1 MYYSHFQ
8 CNVEA
13 VNNSPK
19 QYYIIILVC
28 FRFYQVYQMVDYE
41 FQQMALD
48 NMRMYPILEARTRN
62 IITNLCK
69 EAFARCKEGLEE
81 YMEMENMIYTQVN

>member
-1 MYYSHFQ
+1 
-8 CNVEA
+8 
-13 VNNSPK
+13 
-19 QYYIIILVC
+19 
-28 FRFYQVYQMVDYE
+28 MVDYE

-81 YMEMENMIYTQVN
+81 YMEMENMIYTQVNWPYY